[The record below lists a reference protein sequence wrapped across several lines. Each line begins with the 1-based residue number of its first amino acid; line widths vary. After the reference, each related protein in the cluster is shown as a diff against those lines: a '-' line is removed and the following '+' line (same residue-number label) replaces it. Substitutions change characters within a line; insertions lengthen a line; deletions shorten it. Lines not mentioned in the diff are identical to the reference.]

1 VLLLGAGFGNSLM
14 YLPSVVI
21 ISGYFER
28 RRALATGIAVCG
40 TGVGAMTF
48 APLVE
53 WLLEVYGWRGTL
65 LIEAGLLL
73 NCCVCGVIFLPP
85 PAMSLAPPSSA
96 ELPSTVRYSS
106 RIQLG
111 DFH

>member
-1 VLLLGAGFGNSLM
+1 MLLLGRAGLGNSFM
-14 YLPSVVI
+14 CLPSVVI

-28 RRALATGIAVCG
+28 RRALATGIVLCG

-73 NCCVCGVIFLPP
+73 HCCICGVIFLPP
-85 PAMSLAPPSSA
+85 PAMSLAPSSSA
-96 ELPSTVRYSS
+96 ELPSTVR
-106 RIQLG
+106 
-111 DFH
+111 H